1 MLSLFLDSPVDD
13 RGDSLD
19 SRVVSSVVVYF
30 LDAWVMI
37 LDEERPVGKLTCALT
52 NLETVLV

>member
-13 RGDSLD
+13 RGVSLD

-37 LDEERPVGKLTCALT
+37 LDEERLVGKLTCALT